1 MSRQLRLRSLAG
13 IASALLAA
21 SCANFTGEAEHTRLE
36 RAARAVLPMARVSAA
51 AGQTETAERLYRR
64 LLDLDPE
71 SVSART
77 GLGDLAI
84 DRKKPAEAMRWYE
97 EALERAEGRARS
109 PVLLAHGRAALA
121 AGRIDTARESLTR
134 FVTAEPPPPDAQ
146 LAWGYN
152 GLALVAMFEDDLD
165 EAISLFENAAVRAP
179 DQTRIIDNLARARAV
194 LASRPPS
201 PEPPPPPTPA
211 TAEPDAALRDAG
223 GEDPGATA
231 AALLAAPQE
240 SVLQERAL
248 ETSGLETSEP
258 EESVPPAAAAALAAE
273 PEAPPPAADAIATAE
288 SESTS
293 LVTGAP
299 EATEPETTPPGTDTA
314 ASPPPSPEPPPLT
327 TTATGGEDLTVIGPA
342 GTDEPE
348 TAAPEIPAPAI
359 GVPETAAA
367 AGAAEPG
374 TTPSATDAVA
384 VPPPSPEPPAATT
397 ATAGAEP
404 GATPRDASGEDSGA
418 TAALLP
424 AAPQESVL
432 QESALESSEPGESVP
447 PTAAAA
453 EAVEPEASPPQPATP
468 ETKVPETAS
477 DREIAALMRDA
488 GAFLVREG
496 EEWFLQ
502 VAAFVKPE
510 RAESMA
516 GQIHRRS
523 GVPVKIVRVERNAE
537 PLHLVRVGPVRSRR
551 ALRAVLDAFG
561 AGDG

>member
-201 PEPPPPPTPA
+201 PEPPSPPTPA
-211 TAEPDAALRDAG
+211 GAEPDAAPRDAG

-231 AALLAAPQE
+231 ALPAAPQE
-240 SVLQERAL
+240 SA
-248 ETSGLETSEP
+248 LETSEP
-258 EESVPPAAAAALAAE
+258 EASAPPAE

-288 SESTS
+288 AESTS
-293 LVTGAP
+293 LAIGAP
-299 EATEPETTPPGTDTA
+299 EAADAAGAAEPGTTPSRTDTA
-314 ASPPPSPEPPPLT
+314 ASPPPSPEPPAATAATAGAEPGT
-327 TTATGGEDLTVIGPA
+327 TPRDASGEDPGATVAALPA
-342 GTDEPE
+342 APQESALQESALEASEPE
-348 TAAPEIPAPAI
+348 ASAP
-359 GVPETAAA
+359 PEAAA
-367 AGAAEPG
+367 ARAAEPEAHPPAAGAVATAEPG
-374 TTPSATDAVA
+374 TTPSAAEAET
-384 VPPPSPEPPAATT
+384 PSP
-397 ATAGAEP
+397 
-404 GATPRDASGEDSGA
+404 
-418 TAALLP
+418 
-424 AAPQESVL
+424 
-432 QESALESSEPGESVP
+432 
-447 PTAAAA
+447 
-453 EAVEPEASPPQPATP
+453 QPVTP
-468 ETKVPETAS
+468 EKKVPETAS

-516 GQIHRRS
+516 GKIHRRS

>member
-97 EALERAEGRARS
+97 EALERAEGHARS

-211 TAEPDAALRDAG
+211 TAEPDAAPRDAG

-240 SVLQERAL
+240 RALQESAL

-293 LVTGAP
+293 LASATA
-299 EATEPETTPPGTDTA
+299 EATEPETTPSGTDTA

-404 GATPRDASGEDSGA
+404 GATPRDASGEDPGA

-432 QESALESSEPGESVP
+432 QESALESSEPEASAP
-447 PTAAAA
+447 PEAAA
-453 EAVEPEASPPQPATP
+453 EAVEPEAPPPQPATP